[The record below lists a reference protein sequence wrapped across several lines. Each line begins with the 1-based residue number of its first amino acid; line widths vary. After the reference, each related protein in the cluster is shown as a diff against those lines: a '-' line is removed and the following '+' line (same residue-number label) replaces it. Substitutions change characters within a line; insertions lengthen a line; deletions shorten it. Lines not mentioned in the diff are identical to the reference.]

1 MEHIVYKWLD
11 TPVQFE
17 KKLELPQFRLVNFT
31 LEDCSQNYTTGEDR
45 TFYLIFNI
53 LCINRLLT
61 DRKTGVLLWGRL
73 SYFRIVLSNITPII
87 YKQEV
92 VVIFSVIY

>member
-31 LEDCSQNYTTGEDR
+31 LEDCSQNYTTGKLQSNLCITVDILQLHVDKHLW
-45 TFYLIFNI
+45 LIFADVRNI
-53 LCINRLLT
+53 EF
-61 DRKTGVLLWGRL
+61 VL
-73 SYFRIVLSNITPII
+73 YF
-87 YKQEV
+87 
-92 VVIFSVIY
+92 